1 MSYGIGDNGV
11 DHNIPNLD
19 RQMRNM
25 SLDNPPLAVIRDH
38 RQVTERK
45 QTVRK
50 KIKIGG
56 VEAEK
61 IRKVMLKKNTLNQNY
76 LIKENVKTIKN
87 QKLKNTS
94 ILYKFK

>member
-1 MSYGIGDNGV
+1 
-11 DHNIPNLD
+11 
-19 RQMRNM
+19 
-25 SLDNPPLAVIRDH
+25 
-38 RQVTERK
+38 
-45 QTVRK
+45 
-50 KIKIGG
+50 

-61 IRKVMLKKNTLNQNY
+61 IIKVMLKKNTLNQNY